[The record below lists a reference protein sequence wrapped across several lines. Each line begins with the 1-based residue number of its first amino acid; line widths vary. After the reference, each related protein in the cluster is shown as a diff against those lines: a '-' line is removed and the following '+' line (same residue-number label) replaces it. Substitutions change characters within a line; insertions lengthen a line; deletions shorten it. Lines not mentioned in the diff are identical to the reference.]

1 MSREEIVSKIT
12 EIFRDVFND
21 DSIVIEEA
29 MTAEDVE
36 EWDSLSHI
44 DMICMVEEELGVKF
58 ITKEIS
64 NLNNVGEFITLL
76 ENKINT

>member
-21 DSIVIEEA
+21 DSIVIEDA
-29 MTAEDVE
+29 TTADDIE

-44 DMICMVEEELGVKF
+44 DMICMVEEEFNVKF

-64 NLNNVGEFITLL
+64 NLNNVGEFIALL
-76 ENKINT
+76 ENKMS